1 MDASRMSLTA
11 QTLQPAA
18 TPNTGTAPRI
28 ARLSESQIPVTR
40 VNYRTR
46 LATTETDILA
56 AQRLRFEVFN
66 VELREGLS
74 ESWHTQLDSDRFDT
88 TCDHL
93 IIEHIATGKIVGTYR
108 LQTGEM
114 AAAAN
119 GYYSEQEFDFTPFE
133 PFRSEMVE
141 LGRACVH
148 QDHRKGN
155 VLDLLWRGIA
165 SYTRERK
172 ARYLLGCSSLTS
184 QDPALG
190 HAMYARLAPEYLAPE
205 PYRTSPL
212 PAYALPDVEPLAVC
226 PRPPRLLRTYLSV
239 GSNICGKPA
248 LDREFGTIDFLT
260 LIDLALMP
268 AATSARFLS

>member
-1 MDASRMSLTA
+1 MNSSAKISTTGTHPHLEMMPAVASMPTA
-11 QTLQPAA
+11 QA
-18 TPNTGTAPRI
+18 
-28 ARLSESQIPVTR
+28 PVTR
-40 VNYRTR
+40 VTYHTR
-46 LATTETDILA
+46 LATTPDDIRA
-56 AQRLRFEVFN
+56 AQQLRFEVFN

-74 ESWHTQLDSDRFDT
+74 ESWRTQLDSDRFDA

-108 LQTGEM
+108 LQTGEI

-133 PFRSEMVE
+133 SFRSEIVE

-148 QDHRKGN
+148 QDHRRGN

-165 SYTRERK
+165 AYTRERK

-190 HAMYARLAPEYLAPE
+190 HAMYARLAPEYLVAE
-205 PYRTSPL
+205 PFRTVPL
-212 PAYALPDVEPLAVC
+212 PAYALPAAEPLADC

-239 GSNICGKPA
+239 GSKICGTPA

-260 LIDLALMP
+260 LIDLAAMP
-268 AATSARFLS
+268 AATAARFLS

>member
-1 MDASRMSLTA
+1 MTSSAHIPSDETQPHVDAPPCITSMSEIPASR
-11 QTLQPAA
+11 
-18 TPNTGTAPRI
+18 
-28 ARLSESQIPVTR
+28 TR
-40 VNYRTR
+40 STYRTR
-46 LATTETDILA
+46 LATAEADIQA

-66 VELREGLS
+66 VELQEGLR
-74 ESWHTQLDSDRFDT
+74 ESWRTQLDSDRFDAA
-88 TCDHL
+88 CDHL
-93 IIEHIATGKIVGTYR
+93 VIEHIATGKIVGTYR

-148 QDHRKGN
+148 QEHRKGN

-205 PYRTSPL
+205 HFRTSPL
-212 PAYALPDVEPLAVC
+212 AAYALPDAVPLAVC

-239 GSNICGKPA
+239 GSKICGKPA

-260 LIDLALMP
+260 LIDLASMP

>member
-1 MDASRMSLTA
+1 MNSSAHNLPDDTRPPVDPAPSITSMS
-11 QTLQPAA
+11 
-18 TPNTGTAPRI
+18 GGVAPGARI
-28 ARLSESQIPVTR
+28 T
-40 VNYRTR
+40 YRTR
-46 LATTETDILA
+46 LATSEADIQA
-56 AQRLRFEVFN
+56 AQRLRFDVFN
-66 VELREGLS
+66 VELQEGLS
-74 ESWHTQLDSDRFDT
+74 ESWRTQLDSDRFDA

-93 IIEHIATGKIVGTYR
+93 VIEHIATGKIVGTYR

-119 GYYSEQEFDFTPFE
+119 GYYSEQEFDFTPFA
-133 PFRSEMVE
+133 PFRSEIVE

-165 SYTRERK
+165 AYTRERK

-205 PYRTSPL
+205 PFRTSPL
-212 PAYALPDVEPLAVC
+212 PAFALPDAEPLAVC

-239 GSNICGKPA
+239 GSKICGKPA

-260 LIDLALMP
+260 LIDLTALP

>member
-1 MDASRMSLTA
+1 MNLSPQYSNSGLSARIGSIDATSAISSL
-11 QTLQPAA
+11 PA
-18 TPNTGTAPRI
+18 GKVSAPKV
-28 ARLSESQIPVTR
+28 S
-40 VNYRTR
+40 YRTR
-46 LATTETDILA
+46 LATSQADIEA

-66 VELREGLS
+66 VELQEGLD
-74 ESWHTQLDSDRFDT
+74 ESWRTQLDSDRYDA

-108 LQTGEM
+108 LQTGDM

-119 GYYSEQEFDFTPFE
+119 GYYSEQEFDFTPFA
-133 PFRSEMVE
+133 PFRGEIVE

-148 QDHRKGN
+148 QDHRRGN

-172 ARYLLGCSSLTS
+172 ARYLVGCSSLTS
-184 QDPALG
+184 QDAALG
-190 HAMYARLAPEYLAPE
+190 HAMFAQLAPEYLAPE
-205 PYRTSPL
+205 EFRTTPL

-239 GSNICGKPA
+239 GSKICGPPA

-260 LIDLALMP
+260 LIDLTALP

>member
-1 MDASRMSLTA
+1 MSEAL
-11 QTLQPAA
+11 
-18 TPNTGTAPRI
+18 AP
-28 ARLSESQIPVTR
+28 LSGVT
-40 VNYRTR
+40 YRTR
-46 LATTETDILA
+46 LATTAEDIQA

-66 VELREGLS
+66 VELQEGLS
-74 ESWHTQLDSDRFDT
+74 ESWRTQRDSDRFDA

-93 IIEHIATGKIVGTYR
+93 IIEHIATGKVVGTYR
-108 LQTGEM
+108 LQTGTN

-133 PFRSEMVE
+133 PFRAEMVE

-148 QDHRKGN
+148 QDHRRGN

-165 SYTRERK
+165 AYTRERK
-172 ARYLLGCSSLTS
+172 ARFLLGCSSLTS

-205 PYRTSPL
+205 QFRTVPL
-212 PAYALPDVEPLAVC
+212 PAYALPHAEPLAVC

-239 GSNICGKPA
+239 GSKICGPPA

-260 LIDLALMP
+260 LIDLVAMP
-268 AATSARFLS
+268 AATSARFFS

>member
-1 MDASRMSLTA
+1 MNSRAHNPQSD
-11 QTLQPAA
+11 P
-18 TPNTGTAPRI
+18 APRLVAAPAFTSI
-28 ARLSESQIPVTR
+28 SEAAAPLPR
-40 VNYRTR
+40 VIYRTR
-46 LATTETDILA
+46 LAVTADDIHA
-56 AQRLRFEVFN
+56 AQRLRFDVFN
-66 VELREGLS
+66 VELQEGLS
-74 ESWHTQLDSDRFDT
+74 ESWRTQRDSDRFDAA
-88 TCDHL
+88 CDHL

-108 LQTGEM
+108 LQTGAK

-119 GYYSEQEFDFTPFE
+119 GYYSEQEFDFTPFQ
-133 PFRSEMVE
+133 PYRSEIVE

-165 SYTRERK
+165 AYTRERK

-205 PYRTSPL
+205 AFRTSPL
-212 PAYALPDVEPLAVC
+212 PAYALPDAEPLAVC

-239 GSNICGKPA
+239 GSKICGKPA

-260 LIDLALMP
+260 LIDLTALP

>member
-1 MDASRMSLTA
+1 MNSSAPFSQAARSPYLNSARAIPGISPELAPLAS
-11 QTLQPAA
+11 A
-18 TPNTGTAPRI
+18 TYCTRI
-28 ARLSESQIPVTR
+28 A
-40 VNYRTR
+40 
-46 LATTETDILA
+46 TTAGDIRA

-66 VELREGLS
+66 VELQEGLS
-74 ESWHTQLDSDRFDT
+74 ESWRTQLDSDRFDA

-108 LQTGEM
+108 LQTGTM

-119 GYYSEQEFDFTPFE
+119 GYYSEQEFDFTPFQ
-133 PFRSEMVE
+133 PVRSEVVE

-165 SYTRERK
+165 AYTRNRK
-172 ARYLLGCSSLTS
+172 ARYLLGCSSLTT

-190 HAMYARLAPEYLAPE
+190 HAMYARLAPDYLAPE
-205 PYRTSPL
+205 NFRTSPL
-212 PAYALPDVEPLAVC
+212 PSFVLPDAEPLTVC

-239 GSNICGKPA
+239 GSKICGKPA

-260 LIDLALMP
+260 LIDLTALP

>member
-1 MDASRMSLTA
+1 MPLSASRKSKAGRKEPVNMKTSIEA
-11 QTLQPAA
+11 M
-18 TPNTGTAPRI
+18 
-28 ARLSESQIPVTR
+28 RLLVGANKTYA
-40 VNYRTR
+40 VR
-46 LATTETDILA
+46 LARNSSEVRA
-56 AQRLRFEVFN
+56 AQALRFAVFN
-66 VELREGLS
+66 LELREGLA
-74 ESWHTQLDSDRFDT
+74 ESHATGLDVDPFDAV
-88 TCDHL
+88 CDHL
-93 IIEHIATGKIVGTYR
+93 LVEHLPTNSIVGTYR
-108 LQTGEM
+108 LQTGDM

-119 GYYSEQEFDFTPFE
+119 GYYSEQEFDFTPFAR
-133 PFRSEMVE
+133 FRGEVVE

-148 QDHRKGN
+148 QDHRRGN

-205 PYRTSPL
+205 PFRTSPL
-212 PAYALPDVEPLAVC
+212 LAYALPDAEPLAVC

-239 GSNICGKPA
+239 GSKICGPPA
-248 LDREFGTIDFLT
+248 LDREFGTVDFLT
-260 LIDLALMP
+260 LIDLTALP

>member
-1 MDASRMSLTA
+1 MNSSVQTSHAGTQSHPGVTSAIATLREAQVPLT
-11 QTLQPAA
+11 
-18 TPNTGTAPRI
+18 RI
-28 ARLSESQIPVTR
+28 T
-40 VNYRTR
+40 YRTR
-46 LATTETDILA
+46 LATTAEDIHA

-66 VELREGLS
+66 VELQEGLS
-74 ESWHTQLDSDRFDT
+74 ESWRTQLDSDRFDA

-93 IIEHIATGKIVGTYR
+93 IIEHIATGEIVGTYR
-108 LQTGEM
+108 LQTG
-114 AAAAN
+114 AIAGTAN

-133 PFRSEMVE
+133 PFRNEMVE

-148 QDHRKGN
+148 TDHRRGN

-165 SYTRERK
+165 AYTREHN

-190 HAMYARLAPEYLAPE
+190 HAMYAKLAPEYLAPE
-205 PYRTSPL
+205 PFRTSPL
-212 PAYALPDVEPLAVC
+212 PAYALPDAEPLADC

-239 GSNICGKPA
+239 GSKICGPPA

-260 LIDLALMP
+260 LIDLAAMP

>member
-1 MDASRMSLTA
+1 M
-11 QTLQPAA
+11 PAI
-18 TPNTGTAPRI
+18 AP
-28 ARLSESQIPVTR
+28 LSAEQNPAPKII
-40 VNYRTR
+40 YRTR
-46 LATTETDILA
+46 LATSAGEIQA

-66 VELREGLS
+66 VELQEGLS
-74 ESWHTQLDSDRFDT
+74 ESWRTQLDSDRYDA

-93 IIEHIATGKIVGTYR
+93 IIEQIATRKIVGTYR
-108 LQTGEM
+108 LQTGDM

-119 GYYSEQEFDFTPFE
+119 GYYSEQEFDFTPFAN
-133 PFRSEMVE
+133 FRSEMVE

-148 QDHRKGN
+148 QDHRRGN

-205 PYRTSPL
+205 IFRTSPL
-212 PAYALPDVEPLAVC
+212 PAYALPDAEPLAVC

-239 GSNICGKPA
+239 GSKICGPPA

-260 LIDLALMP
+260 LIDLTALP